1 MKSFFSKNLLSKL
14 TTSNKILIVLY
25 LYIIIIITQKKYYY
39 FYPTIPIYPD
49 NNKDVLIVK
58 KYINKKTQQDIDL
71 FKSTDESVAYAFKN
85 IVNLDIKTLK
95 NIAHEKN
102 SYIKYFKLLFNRA
115 IHKQLDKTL
124 DVLKSTTAATPSYPS
139 GHAFQA
145 YYLAK
150 KLSKQYNHL
159 SKQLW
164 DCADK
169 CAMAR
174 VYAGLHYPS
183 DNEFSKSLVVRYF

>member
-1 MKSFFSKNLLSKL
+1 M
-14 TTSNKILIVLY
+14 Y

-95 NIAHEKN
+95 NIQI
-102 SYIKYFKLLFNRA
+102 IKYFGF
-115 IHKQLDKTL
+115 I
-124 DVLKSTTAATPSYPS
+124 
-139 GHAFQA
+139 
-145 YYLAK
+145 
-150 KLSKQYNHL
+150 
-159 SKQLW
+159 
-164 DCADK
+164 
-169 CAMAR
+169 
-174 VYAGLHYPS
+174 
-183 DNEFSKSLVVRYF
+183 

>member
-1 MKSFFSKNLLSKL
+1 MKNTFSKNIFFKKIYNHKL
-14 TTSNKILIVLY
+14 VTIVIIYILIILF
-25 LYIIIIITQKKYYY
+25 QKKYHF
-39 FYPTIPIYPD
+39 FYPSIPIYPD
-49 NNKDVLIVK
+49 NNEDVLIVK
-58 KYINKKTQQDIDL
+58 KYINKRTQKDIDL
-71 FKSTDESVAYAFKN
+71 FKLTDESVTYEFKN

-95 NIAHEKN
+95 KIAHEKN
-102 SYIKYFKLLFNRA
+102 LHIKWFKRFFNRA
-115 IHKQLDKTL
+115 RPKQIDNSLN
-124 DVLKSTTAATPSYPS
+124 VLKSNTAATPSYPS

-150 KLSKQYNHL
+150 KLSIQYQHL

-164 DCADK
+164 NCADK

-183 DNEFSKSLVVRYF
+183 DNEFSKSLVIKYF